1 MQTRSLRL
9 RRETLT
15 ALTTE
20 EMALLAAAG
29 NGDPEPTPPV
39 YAPPTLQVKYCVTT
53 ATNSAVVCSG
63 LDCYSRGTTC
73 AC

>member
-1 MQTRSLRL
+1 MLTRRLRL

-20 EMALLAAAG
+20 EMVAVAAAG
-29 NGDPEPTPPV
+29 PGEPQPTPPV
-39 YAPPTLQVKYCVTT
+39 WFTLGPQGCVTT
-53 ATNSAVVCSG
+53 T
-63 LDCYSRGTTC
+63 LDSQADCITHGTTC